1 MKRLIVYSN
10 ASDYATRFAQI
21 SLNWDQRR
29 RRSLTRAQGW
39 SAATTLG
46 LHQEDNITLKGL
58 DGWRTLSGLSDY
70 LCLLPRV
77 VAALQPWA
85 RISERLRRIN
95 ERLRRYFRFLLP
107 RGRPRVSPAHGKQ
120 GRPRSGRSS
129 CWPLWP
135 RTSPC
140 RHTR

>member
-85 RISERLRRIN
+85 RISERLRRIH
-95 ERLRRYFRFLLP
+95 EF
-107 RGRPRVSPAHGKQ
+107 
-120 GRPRSGRSS
+120 
-129 CWPLWP
+129 
-135 RTSPC
+135 
-140 RHTR
+140 

>member
-29 RRSLTRAQGW
+29 RRSL
-39 SAATTLG
+39 TLG

-85 RISERLRRIN
+85 RISERLRRIHEFQTLASAFGVFMN
-95 ERLRRYFRFLLP
+95 LKLMQYQFTPQITEITQFRYTAEHIWNVRL
-107 RGRPRVSPAHGKQ
+107 
-120 GRPRSGRSS
+120 
-129 CWPLWP
+129 
-135 RTSPC
+135 
-140 RHTR
+140 